1 MHQKLFLV
9 MHGGKIDSA
18 VLKVCL
24 GLLVVVVVAYT
35 IQHDAVSFNKSY
47 FPDYVLCNALAQ
59 SLELL
64 I

>member
-24 GLLVVVVVAYT
+24 GLFVVVVAYT
-35 IQHDAVSFNKSY
+35 IQHDAVSFNESY
-47 FPDYVLCNALAQ
+47 FSDYVLCNALAQ